1 MPCDCVG
8 CSCTQVR
15 VFMEVSV
22 AGKVAGRIVIEM
34 YPGVAPKT
42 VENFRCLCNGDHMG
56 STGKP

>member
-1 MPCDCVG
+1 
-8 CSCTQVR
+8 
-15 VFMEVSV
+15 MEVSV